1 MSYQAFSVSWNLTSR
16 CNLFCTH
23 CYMSAAP
30 HADVSGD
37 LTTEECFRVIDEMA
51 VVNPNLFLILTGGE
65 PLVRRDIFD
74 IASYASD
81 KGFTC
86 VLGTNGVLLGKK
98 EARAMRTSGL
108 QGASISLDSVDPE
121 KHDSF
126 RQLAGAFKNAIRGI
140 ENLKEEGLDFSL
152 HMSVMSWNV
161 SEIPAMIDFARQLG
175 AKVLNFFFLV
185 QTGRGQAIIDIEP
198 SQYREILT
206 YLARA
211 QGVGTEDANLAG
223 SLFNQFGDPWTTSMG
238 HANGVI
244 LRAKC
249 APHFR
254 KIIYELDPNSPMLKN
269 YAQGSCP
276 AGKHYCRITP
286 EGDITPCP
294 YMPVSAGNLRR
305 NSFNEIWNT
314 SPVLNDLRDPHLG
327 GRCGECEFSGI
338 CGGCRCRAYAASLDY
353 LAEDPA
359 CNYQPGQYGGFKIT
373 LPAEQVFGLEVKLAL
388 EWSAAAKERLQ
399 KLPSFARGMVSQGV
413 ERFAKE
419 NNVSIITPELMQKV
433 REEAEARMGRS
444 FKFSE
449 FDRNSANP
457 PLKPIAVSSLPGDN

>member
-1 MSYQAFSVSWNLTSR
+1 
-16 CNLFCTH
+16 
-23 CYMSAAP
+23 MSAAP

-37 LTTEECFRVIDEMA
+37 LTTSECFRVIDEMA

-98 EARAMRTSGL
+98 EARAMRASGL

-121 KHDSF
+121 KHDRF
-126 RQLAGAFKNAIRGI
+126 RQLSGAFKNAIRGI

-161 SEIPAMIDFARQLG
+161 PEIPAMIDFARNIG

-185 QTGRGQAIIDIEP
+185 QTGRGQNIIDIEP
-198 SQYREILT
+198 SQYREILM

-211 QGVGTEDANLAG
+211 QGVGGVVANVGAENFLP
-223 SLFNQFGDPWTTSMG
+223 LQMPDPWTTSMG

-294 YMPVSAGNLRR
+294 YMPVSAGNLRKE
-305 NSFNEIWNT
+305 SFDQIWNN
-314 SPVLNDLRDPHLG
+314 SPVLNDLREPHLG
-327 GRCGECEFSGI
+327 GRCGECEFSEI
-338 CGGCRCRAYAASLDY
+338 CGGCRCRAYAASNDY

-359 CNYQPGQYGGFKIT
+359 CSYQPGQYGGQKIK
-373 LPAEQVFGLEVKLAL
+373 LPSEQVFGLQVNLTL
-388 EWSAAAKERLQ
+388 QWTTAAMDRLSR
-399 KLPSFARGMVSQGV
+399 LPSFARGMVSQGV
-413 ERFAKE
+413 ERYAKE
-419 NNVSIITPELMQKV
+419 NNVSVITPELMQKV
-433 REEAEARMGRS
+433 REEAETRMGRS

-449 FDRNSANP
+449 FDRTSNTSAQM
-457 PLKPIAVSSLPGDN
+457 AASSPEK

>member
-1 MSYQAFSVSWNLTSR
+1 
-16 CNLFCTH
+16 
-23 CYMSAAP
+23 MSAAP
-30 HADVSGD
+30 HADITTD
-37 LTTEECFRVIDEMA
+37 LTTPECFKVIDDMA
-51 VVNPNLFLILTGGE
+51 KINPNLFLILTGGE

-74 IASYASD
+74 IAGYASD

-86 VLGTNGVLLGKK
+86 VLGTNAVLLGKK
-98 EARAMRTSGL
+98 EARAMRVSGL

-121 KHDSF
+121 RHDKF
-126 RQLAGAFKNAIRGI
+126 RQLPGAFKNAIRGI
-140 ENLKEEGLDFSL
+140 EFLKEEGLDFSL

-161 SEIPAMIDFARQLG
+161 SEIPAMIDFARNIG

-185 QTGRGQAIIDIEP
+185 QTGRGQNIIDIEP

-211 QGVGTEDANLAG
+211 QGVGGGAPHGGNSGLVLPLGEGTYLTG
-223 SLFNQFGDPWTTSMG
+223 GLFDQFGDPWTTSMG

-294 YMPVSAGNLRR
+294 YMPVSAGNLRK
-305 NSFNEIWNT
+305 NSFDEIWNT
-314 SPVLNDLRDPHLG
+314 SPVLNDLREPHLG
-327 GRCGECEFSGI
+327 GRCGECEFSEI
-338 CGGCRCRAYAASLDY
+338 CGGCRCRAYAASNDY

-373 LPAEQVFGLEVKLAL
+373 LPAEQVFGLEVKLTLA
-388 EWSAAAKERLQ
+388 WSVAAKERLQ
-399 KLPSFARGMVSQGV
+399 KLPSFARGMVSRGV
-413 ERFAKE
+413 ERFANE
-419 NNVSIITPELMQKV
+419 NNIAVITPEVMQKV
-433 REEAEARMGRS
+433 REEAEIRMGRS
-444 FKFSE
+444 FQFSE
-449 FDRNSANP
+449 FNRSVP
-457 PLKPIAVSSLPGDN
+457 ETPRV

>member
-1 MSYQAFSVSWNLTSR
+1 
-16 CNLFCTH
+16 
-23 CYMSAAP
+23 MSAAP
-30 HADVSGD
+30 HADITSD
-37 LTTEECFRVIDEMA
+37 LTTSECFKVIDDMA
-51 VVNPNLFLILTGGE
+51 KVNPNLFLILTGGE

-74 IASYASD
+74 IAGYASD

-98 EARAMRTSGL
+98 EARAMRASGL

-121 KHDSF
+121 KHDQF
-126 RQLAGAFKNAIRGI
+126 RQLPGAFKNAIRGI

-152 HMSVMSWNV
+152 HRSVMSWNV
-161 SEIPAMIDFARQLG
+161 SEIPVMIDFARNIG
-175 AKVLNFFFLV
+175 AKILNFFFLV
-185 QTGRGQAIIDIEP
+185 QTGRGQNIIDIEP

-211 QGVGTEDANLAG
+211 QGVGGAPTGATNAG
-223 SLFNQFGDPWTTSMG
+223 AIHELPLQMPDPWTTSMG

-294 YMPVSAGNLRR
+294 YMPVSAGNLRKE
-305 NSFNEIWNT
+305 SFDTIWNN
-314 SPVLNDLRDPHLG
+314 SPVLNDLREPHLG
-327 GRCGECEFSGI
+327 GRCGECEFSDI
-338 CGGCRCRAYAASLDY
+338 CGGCRCRAYAASNDY

-359 CNYQPGQYGGFKIT
+359 CNYQPGQYGGKKIL
-373 LPAEQVFGLEVKLAL
+373 LPPEQIFGLEVKFTLK
-388 EWSAAAKERLQ
+388 WSESAKARLQ
-399 KLPSFARGMVSQGV
+399 RLPSFAKGMVVRGV
-413 ERFAKE
+413 ERYANE
-419 NNVSIITPELMQKV
+419 NGISLITEALMQKV
-433 REEAEARMGRS
+433 KEEAEVRMGRS
-444 FKFSE
+444 FQFSE
-449 FDRNSANP
+449 FNRTAGGVTPASSVPSAP
-457 PLKPIAVSSLPGDN
+457 ESSAPICVP